1 MKKFFLFFIAF
12 FIFLHADFKF
22 VNVEGIGFGANK
34 YEAVENALINAVGQV
49 NGISINSARM
59 IVHQS
64 TKGKILIN
72 NSKNVVKVST
82 TSQARAV
89 ATKTKGSV
97 YSYSIIYVRKTNG
110 GFEAKVSATVVKY
123 KSPGLNPRNR
133 RSLAVLPFEY
143 KKTYFLNGIAID
155 GKALSDRITQA
166 VINKITQTR
175 KFTVLD
181 RQNSDYYNF
190 EKNFLLSGNTD
201 PIELSRLGKRLG
213 ADYFVIGQIL
223 DFGINKDTETNYYTG
238 EQSVSNSG
246 YATIAYRILNIPT
259 QQIKWSDTINVD
271 FDLPNVKRAEQIV
284 SIAGD
289 KIAQVLVD
297 QIIFNIYPPRIIEVR
312 GKSVVINMGGNTLHK
327 GEKFNVYAL
336 GKKLY
341 DPYTKEYLGRDE
353 KLIGEI
359 EITKVL
365 PKISYAKVIKGNAV
379 RGALIRKDVESK
391 PEKEDTSNEGK
402 DSMFDAIF
410 HK

>member
-1 MKKFFLFFIAF
+1 MKKIIFFFLFY
-12 FIFLHADFKF
+12 LHLFASVGMFS
-22 VNVEGIGFGANK
+22 VISNGYGTSPN
-34 YEAVENALINAVGQV
+34 EAVKDALINAIGEAK
-49 NGISINSARM
+49 GINIYARK
-59 IVHQS
+59 S
-64 TKGKILIN
+64 LTKKIKEAHISVN
-72 NSKNVVKVST
+72 NSYNESIKMSDT
-82 TSQARAV
+82 TASNIS
-89 ATKTKGSV
+89 SV
-97 YSYSIIYVRKTNG
+97 TGGFVNKYEVIYVKKISPR
-110 GFEAKVSATVVKY
+110 EYQVKIKAYFSSY

-143 KKTYFLNGIAID
+143 KKTFFLNGIAID

-223 DFGINKDTETNYYTG
+223 DFGINKNTETNYYTG
-238 EQSVSNSG
+238 EESVSNSG